1 MTEHFIAREG
11 AEPVAHEGR
20 AHGDH
25 IEVNADIMG
34 GTPVIRGTRMTVYAV
49 LGRLDHGETVEDILD
64 DNPHLSQDA
73 IEVAAHYA
81 RAHPLTGHSD
91 GRPWT
96 KAA

>member
-1 MTEHFIAREG
+1 MAEHFKAC
-11 AEPVAHEGR
+11 
-20 AHGDH
+20 GDH

-49 LGRLDHGETVEDILD
+49 LGRLDYGDSVEDILD

-73 IEVAAHYA
+73 IEAAAHYA
-81 RAHPLTGHSD
+81 RAHPLIGSSV

>member
-1 MTEHFIAREG
+1 MAEHFTARE
-11 AEPVAHEGR
+11 
-20 AHGDH
+20 DH

-49 LGRLDHGETVEDILD
+49 LGRLDHGDSVEDILD

-73 IEVAAHYA
+73 IEAAAHYA
-81 RAHPLTGHSD
+81 RTHPLIGYSR
-91 GRPWT
+91 GRPWA

>member
-1 MTEHFIAREG
+1 MADHFTARAG
-11 AEPVAHEGR
+11 ANTGR

-25 IEVNADIMG
+25 IEENADVMG

-49 LGRLDHGETVEDILD
+49 LRRLDYGDSVEDILG

-73 IEVAAHYA
+73 IEAAAHYA
-81 RAHPLTGHSD
+81 RTHPLTGHPD